1 MTRSYDITVSADLT
15 VRRSGGFDVAAS
27 IELPTAST
35 TALLGPNGAGKST
48 IVAALAGLLPIDEG
62 TIRIGATVV
71 DAPKSGIFVAASD
84 RKVGVV
90 FQDYLLFDHLSV
102 RENIT
107 FGPRAKGLAADEV
120 RSIGDSLLARFD
132 IAGLAERRP
141 NELSGGQAQRV
152 ALARA
157 LAIGPDVLL
166 LDEPLSALD
175 VESRS
180 RVRQSLAD
188 HLDMFAGPRLL
199 ITHDPTD
206 AFLLAD
212 RIIVLEDGR
221 VTQMGS
227 PEQIRRHPATAY
239 VAALSGRNLLRAT
252 SSDGVLDVEGSTQR
266 LQTSDTSTSGSVLVS
281 IAPSAIALHPTQ
293 PHGSPRNTW
302 QSVVSAVEPL
312 GDTSRIY
319 LGEPLSLTAD
329 LTPGSVSAL
338 HLEPGTPVW
347 VSIKATEIDV
357 SPA

>member
-1 MTRSYDITVSADLT
+1 MNVNPNITVAAEIM
-15 VRRSGGFDVAAS
+15 VRRSDTFDVSAT
-27 IELPTAST
+27 IELAAAST

-62 TIRIGATVV
+62 TIEIRGIIV
-71 DAPKSGIFVAASD
+71 DSPGDNVFVGPIE
-84 RKVGVV
+84 RNVGVV
-90 FQDYLLFDHLSV
+90 FQDHLLFDHLSV
-102 RENIT
+102 RDNIM
-107 FGPRAKGLAADEV
+107 FGPRSKRRSTSKATAAADA
-120 RSIGDSLLARFD
+120 LLARFEISD
-132 IAGLAERRP
+132 LAERFP
-141 NELSGGQAQRV
+141 QELSGGQAQRV

-157 LAIGPDVLL
+157 LAIDPDVLL

-175 VESRS
+175 VGSRS

-188 HLDMFAGPRLL
+188 HLDLFAGPRLL

-212 RIIVLEDGR
+212 RIIVLEHGR
-221 VTQMGS
+221 VTQAGS
-227 PEQIRRHPATAY
+227 PDEIRRHPATPY
-239 VAALSGRNLLRAT
+239 VAALSGRNLFRAT
-252 SSDGVLDVEGSTQR
+252 SRDGVLVVDGSPQR
-266 LQTSDTSTSGSVLVS
+266 VQTSDTSVSGPVLVS

-302 QSVVSAVEPL
+302 QSVVSAIEPL

-319 LGEPLSLTAD
+319 LGEPLAMTAD
-329 LTPGSVSAL
+329 LTPGAVSAL
-338 HLEPGTPVW
+338 ELEPGTPVW